1 MSVGGDREGDLQLIY
16 IYVSI
21 LPLCEKET
29 AEATVAYQG
38 PSSSRSAFGRAA
50 SADDI
55 SANDVVDNACS
66 TKTVAIPILALRP
79 GDSPRLD
86 GEDKAHIAWLA
97 ETEAS
102 LPPILVD
109 RRTMRVI
116 DGMHRLLAASM
127 RGREA
132 IDVEFFEGTS
142 ADAFLRAVKANVTHG
157 LPLSQADR
165 RAAAIRIVAS
175 HPHMSDRSI
184 GESVGLAAR
193 TVASIRRRSGEDV
206 PQLGA
211 RMGRDGKI
219 RPLDSAAGRRRA
231 AELLSERP
239 RASLR
244 EVAKEA
250 GISAAT
256 VGDVRKRLQRGE
268 EPIPLRAQTDVAD
281 RGASTAKIERPRPQ
295 EAAGPARVLE
305 KLVRDPSLRHNQQ
318 GRRLLQLLQHSA
330 MSAQDWSCLAAA
342 VPPHCSI
349 LVGQLA
355 RHYAQLWQEFAQSL
369 DKRAKVTDPWR

>member
-1 MSVGGDREGDLQLIY
+1 M
-16 IYVSI
+16 
-21 LPLCEKET
+21 
-29 AEATVAYQG
+29 AYQG
-38 PSSSRSAFGRAA
+38 SSSCRSAYGVAPS

-55 SANDVVDNACS
+55 SANDNINSA
-66 TKTVAIPILALRP
+66 KTVAVPILALRP
-79 GDSPRLD
+79 GDSPRLE

-97 ETEAS
+97 ETEAP

-127 RGREA
+127 RGRET
-132 IDVEFFEGTS
+132 IDVEFFEGTP

-165 RAAAIRIVAS
+165 RSAAIRIVSS
-175 HPHMSDRSI
+175 HPHMSDRAI

-193 TVASIRRRSGEDV
+193 TVASIRRRSGEDG
-206 PQLGA
+206 PQLSA
-211 RMGRDGKI
+211 RVGRDGKI
-219 RPLDSAAGRRRA
+219 RPLDSAVGRRRA
-231 AELLSERP
+231 AELLNERP

-250 GISAAT
+250 GISPAT

-268 EPIPLRAQTDVAD
+268 EPIPLGARTSVAD
-281 RGASTAKIERPRPQ
+281 RGAGPVKTERPKPQ
-295 EAAGPARVLE
+295 EETGPARMLE

-318 GRRLLQLLQHSA
+318 GRRLLQLFQQSA
-330 MSAQDWSCLAAA
+330 MSTQEWSCLAAA

-349 LVGQLA
+349 LVGQMA
-355 RHYAQLWQEFAQSL
+355 RHYAQLWQDFAQSL
-369 DKRAKVTDPWR
+369 DKRAKITDPWR